1 MLYYRAPL
9 GSIEVISGCMF
20 SGKSEE
26 LIRRLR
32 RAQIA
37 RQRVQIFKPAIDK
50 RYSEDEIV
58 SHSEQKLKAIV
69 VKDTQELLTML
80 DHRTE
85 VIGID
90 EVQFFDDKVVQACK
104 RLADLGRRVVIAGLD
119 MDYQGQPFA
128 NTRDL
133 MAIAESVTKNLAICV
148 RCGAPAGFTQRLID
162 SDERI
167 VVGATD
173 AYEARCRRCYE
184 PNPGVQFTIALD

>member
-37 RQRVQIFKPAIDK
+37 RQRVQIFKPEIDK
-50 RYSEDEIV
+50 RYSDDEIV

-69 VKDTQELLTML
+69 VKDTAQLLSML
-80 DHRTE
+80 DHRSE
-85 VIGID
+85 VVGID
-90 EVQFFDDKVVQACK
+90 EVQFFDEKVVQACK
-104 RLADLGRRVVIAGLD
+104 RLADLGRRVVVAGLD
-119 MDYQGQPFA
+119 MDYQGQPFS

-133 MAIAESVTKNLAICV
+133 MAIAESVTKNLA
-148 RCGAPAGFTQRLID
+148 
-162 SDERI
+162 
-167 VVGATD
+167 
-173 AYEARCRRCYE
+173 
-184 PNPGVQFTIALD
+184 